1 MRWDPP
7 GVLPACDLLIVL
19 PHLGPGGAQKVA
31 LLAADHFMRDGL
43 SVVLVTLLPGR
54 PRTHA
59 LPEGLCWIDLGESVA
74 EAWSNRALTARAR
87 RFIGTW
93 GRRLAALVFVATT
106 WPWIKQ
112 IRPGRQGSL
121 VHWLI
126 ASLTGVQASLLREM
140 LLVVKPPRVLSLLTK
155 TNLLCCQALWDSPAR
170 LVVSERND
178 PRLQRLRFPWTLLQG
193 WLWSRADCITA
204 NTVGVLEGLKSCFPQ
219 HEAAMKPLPNPLVL
233 SSLRESEEAL
243 LREGGEGGFLA
254 VCRLV
259 HQKGIDVLIHAYAA
273 LPLSIRSEWP
283 LTIAGDGPERSSLE
297 QLVHRLLPVG
307 QVRFLGF
314 QAEPMSLYRSADV
327 FVLPSRFE
335 GMPNALLEA
344 MGFGMAVVVSN
355 ASPGPLEVVADGKT
369 GLVVRSEDVQS
380 LANAMERIALD
391 HSLRDQLGQAA
402 QKLMQKQAWPALDGV
417 WRDVLE
423 INH

>member
-31 LLAADHFMRDGL
+31 MLAAEHFIRDGL
-43 SVVLVTLLPGR
+43 SVVLVTLLPDK

-59 LPEGLCWIDLGESVA
+59 LPEGLCWIDLGEAVA
-74 EAWSNRALTARAR
+74 ETWSNRALTARAR
-87 RFIGTW
+87 RFLGAW
-93 GRRLAALVFVATT
+93 ARRLAALAFVATA

-112 IRPGRQGSL
+112 IRPGCQASL
-121 VHWLI
+121 VRWVLT
-126 ASLTGVQASLLREM
+126 SLTGVQASLLREM
-140 LLVVKPPRVLSLLTK
+140 LLALKPPRVLSLLTK
-155 TNLLCCQALWDSPAR
+155 TNLLCCQALWDLPAR

-193 WLWSRADCITA
+193 WLWFRADCITA
-204 NTVGVLEGLKSCFPQ
+204 NTVGVLEGLKTCFPQ
-219 HEAAMKPLPNPLVL
+219 HEAAMKLLPNPLVL
-233 SSLRESEEAL
+233 SSLCESEDSRVEEL
-243 LREGGEGGFLA
+243 GEGGFLA

-344 MGFGMAVVVSN
+344 MGSGMAVVVSN

-402 QKLMQKQAWPALDGV
+402 QKLMQQQAWSALDGV